1 MEVKEQNIEELK
13 FDTHNYNQH
22 TEKGMKLLEKS
33 ITENGLGRSI
43 LVDKDGNIIAG
54 NATAETAKKLG
65 KNKIKVIETT
75 GDELVVVKRTDL
87 DIDSTEGRNLALADN
102 AVSAINLKWNEGE
115 LRKAQETWGVIPEK
129 WDIDLNK
136 EIKESAQNYTRK
148 IEVPLYEPK
157 MPYPPE
163 LKSLYDAEKAEKLIK
178 AIEGAKIPK
187 DVKKFLTLAAYRH
200 VIFDYEKIAEYYAH
214 AEKEIQELFEKS
226 ALVIIDLEN
235 AIGGGYVR
243 YCKEIIDNYTEDY
256 DD

>member
-22 TEKGMKLLEKS
+22 TEKGMMLLEKS

-102 AVSAINLKWNEGE
+102 AVSAIRGIFGE
-115 LRKAQETWGVIPEK
+115 
-129 WDIDLNK
+129 
-136 EIKESAQNYTRK
+136 
-148 IEVPLYEPK
+148 
-157 MPYPPE
+157 
-163 LKSLYDAEKAEKLIK
+163 
-178 AIEGAKIPK
+178 
-187 DVKKFLTLAAYRH
+187 RH
-200 VIFDYEKIAEYYAH
+200 VF
-214 AEKEIQELFEKS
+214 EILLF
-226 ALVIIDLEN
+226 
-235 AIGGGYVR
+235 GYV
-243 YCKEIIDNYTEDY
+243 CAKLC
-256 DD
+256 